1 MADYRLRVSGIN
13 FADLRMPRH
22 PHSMHNCET
31 AVIPDRVPPTQ
42 FIDSLEDYEPGW
54 STLPGLHANANSSCA
69 LSETVDDCKPGGS
82 CVMSTSPAGIKKTML
97 AVVSYSSA
105 LPGGWK
111 CVPRS
116 SRPYRAMRWSPAPTC
131 GVDRAF
137 DHAKMRPKSA
147 GKPALLE
154 DQVTQFKQD
163 SLQMSFK

>member
-1 MADYRLRVSGIN
+1 MAEPRGLNPDSGLGQN
-13 FADLRMPRH
+13 FAELRMPRH

-31 AVIPDRVPPTQ
+31 AFIPDRAPPTQ

-116 SRPYRAMRWSPAPTC
+116 SRPYRDEMVSRTNPWSRSGFRPCQNAPKKRRKT
-131 GVDRAF
+131 G
-137 DHAKMRPKSA
+137 P
-147 GKPALLE
+147 P
-154 DQVTQFKQD
+154 
-163 SLQMSFK
+163 